1 MTKENGFDKIILQ
14 PIYFDKIFMTIED
27 IIIKRNIKHL
37 IHFTR
42 IENLENILVNGLI
55 PRNGMKDEFVDLLSF
70 WMDENE
76 EENGGKYFYNDLN
89 RLDNKLDYSC
99 LSVGFPND
107 KMFYKLKLECPHA
120 KWVIISISPQ
130 ILVNHECLFYPCNA
144 ASGLVNS
151 VPTDNYK
158 GAEAFENMFQNEN
171 SYPQDVQAEIMVKGV
186 IDPKYIQGCA
196 FTKQQYID
204 EYRAKF
210 PNLKFLLHPTN
221 RGFFGKRE
229 WTKIGY

>member
-1 MTKENGFDKIILQ
+1 LTKENGFDKIILQ

-55 PRNGMKDEFVDLLSF
+55 PRNAMKDEFVDLLSF

-120 KWVIISISPQ
+120 EWVIISISPQ

-144 ASGLVNS
+144 L
-151 VPTDNYK
+151 
-158 GAEAFENMFQNEN
+158 
-171 SYPQDVQAEIMVKGV
+171 
-186 IDPKYIQGCA
+186 QG
-196 FTKQQYID
+196 
-204 EYRAKF
+204 
-210 PNLKFLLHPTN
+210 
-221 RGFFGKRE
+221 
-229 WTKIGY
+229 